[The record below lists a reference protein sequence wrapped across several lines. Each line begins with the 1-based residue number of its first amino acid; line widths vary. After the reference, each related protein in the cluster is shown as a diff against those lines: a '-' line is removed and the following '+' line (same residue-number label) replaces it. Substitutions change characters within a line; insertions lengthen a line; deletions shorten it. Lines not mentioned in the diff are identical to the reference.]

1 MRQLSK
7 VKTTRARVSGSP
19 LHSQGEGE
27 GEGFVQCNGSVQ
39 QTPHLSPLPFYEG
52 RGGKAWIRSGA
63 NFVSFGNSTSSV
75 PTCVATRLRAGAVAC
90 AVLSAVIESAHN
102 AEDSG
107 RYSTMKYAFRRQP
120 GPEQRGVRE
129 SPQVC

>member
-19 LHSQGEGE
+19 LPSQGEGE

-52 RGGKAWIRSGA
+52 RGGKALKRVWRESRK
-63 NFVSFGNSTSSV
+63 FGN
-75 PTCVATRLRAGAVAC
+75 
-90 AVLSAVIESAHN
+90 
-102 AEDSG
+102 
-107 RYSTMKYAFRRQP
+107 
-120 GPEQRGVRE
+120 
-129 SPQVC
+129 